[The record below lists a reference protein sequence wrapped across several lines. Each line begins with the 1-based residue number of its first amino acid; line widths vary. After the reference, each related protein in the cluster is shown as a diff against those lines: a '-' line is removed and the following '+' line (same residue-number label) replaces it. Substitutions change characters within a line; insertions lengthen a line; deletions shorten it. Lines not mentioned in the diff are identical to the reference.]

1 MYGGTGC
8 ELLLPGTG
16 LETGTQEVMGASTE
30 GVGVMTQGG
39 RKHTG
44 EAGHLQAKEPLRLL
58 DAWREAWTRF
68 SSQLSEGASPADTP
82 TSDS

>member
-1 MYGGTGC
+1 
-8 ELLLPGTG
+8 
-16 LETGTQEVMGASTE
+16 
-30 GVGVMTQGG
+30 MTQGG